1 MSRLPLWFIFLLSL
15 AGYVVLALWFPLRP
29 YYNQL
34 PLADVRRI
42 ADSPAGG
49 IVYALLLTALFV
61 LLILAYRRVR
71 AEAPAGSTSLWRLLG
86 GGLLLALPLIF
97 TFPINATDI
106 YRYIIQGRITVIY
119 EASPFAVAPAELAD
133 DPYAVLAGEWIDVT
147 SPYGPVWE
155 LVAAGLTLL
164 TGGGLWR
171 GLLFFKALTLLAH
184 LSVGIVIWQSTA
196 GLPASGRAARTLLW
210 LWNPA
215 LLLTFVMDA
224 HNDALM
230 LLWLALGYLLWQR
243 DRPLPAFLMMCLA
256 PLTKGIG
263 LLPLPFFFVEMVRQ
277 LPPGRSRLRFIVGSV
292 GGGLVL
298 ALLAFLP
305 FGSPLDLVQR
315 LLLEAADV
323 GGFSPVTLLILLA
336 QALGISVP
344 VATVV
349 TAGSILFVAIA
360 LWLLWRTWRG
370 WPAGQAAGAVFAAYL
385 YTAFA
390 FRIWYTAWPFPWV
403 LLPEKQRRGWLPAG
417 LWLLYTAQLS
427 VVIYGH
433 LRYYAL
439 GGSQLAAHLVAV
451 PLLFFPPLWLARP
464 RRAA

>member
-1 MSRLPLWFIFLLSL
+1 MSRLPLWLIVLLSL

-49 IVYALLLTALFV
+49 LAYALLLTALFALFV
-61 LLILAYRRVR
+61 LAYRRVR
-71 AEAPAGSTSLWRLLG
+71 SDVLSPWLLLLV
-86 GGLLLALPLIF
+86 GLLLALPLIF

-106 YRYIIQGRITVIY
+106 YRYIIRGRITVVH
-119 EASPFAVAPAELAD
+119 EANPFVVAPAELVD
-133 DPYAVLAGEWIDVT
+133 DPYAVLAGEWREAT

-155 LVAAGLTLL
+155 LVAAGLTYL

-171 GLLFFKALTLLAH
+171 GLLFFKALALLVH
-184 LSVGIVIWQSTA
+184 LLVGIVIWRVTA
-196 GLPASGRAARTLLW
+196 GQPSNERAANALLW

-224 HNDALM
+224 HNDVLM
-230 LLWLALGYLLWQR
+230 LFWLVLGYALWRR
-243 DRPLPAFLMMCLA
+243 DRPWPAFLVMCLA
-256 PLTKGIG
+256 PLTKSIG

-277 LPPGRSRLRFIVGSV
+277 LPTGRSRLRFIGGAV
-292 GGGLVL
+292 GGGLLL

-305 FGSPLDLVQR
+305 FGSPLDLAQR
-315 LLLEAADV
+315 LLQEAADN

-336 QALGISVP
+336 QALGISVRT
-344 VATVV
+344 ATVV
-349 TAGSILFVAIA
+349 TAGSILFVLIT

-370 WPAGQAAGAVFAAYL
+370 WPAVRAAAAVFAGYL

-390 FRIWYTAWPFPWV
+390 FRIWYTTWPFPWL
-403 LLPEKQRRGWLPAG
+403 LLPEERSRGWLPAG

-451 PLLFFPPLWLARP
+451 PLIFLPPLWLARP
-464 RRAA
+464 RRAT

>member
-1 MSRLPLWFIFLLSL
+1 
-15 AGYVVLALWFPLRP
+15 
-29 YYNQL
+29 
-34 PLADVRRI
+34 
-42 ADSPAGG
+42 
-49 IVYALLLTALFV
+49 
-61 LLILAYRRVR
+61 
-71 AEAPAGSTSLWRLLG
+71 
-86 GGLLLALPLIF
+86 
-97 TFPINATDI
+97 
-106 YRYIIQGRITVIY
+106 
-119 EASPFAVAPAELAD
+119 
-133 DPYAVLAGEWIDVT
+133 
-147 SPYGPVWE
+147 
-155 LVAAGLTLL
+155 
-164 TGGGLWR
+164 
-171 GLLFFKALTLLAH
+171 FFKALTLLAH

-196 GLPASGRAARTLLW
+196 GLPANGRAARTLLW

-277 LPPGRSRLRFIVGSV
+277 LPAGQPRLRFIVGSV

-349 TAGSILFVAIA
+349 TAGSI
-360 LWLLWRTWRG
+360 
-370 WPAGQAAGAVFAAYL
+370 
-385 YTAFA
+385 
-390 FRIWYTAWPFPWV
+390 
-403 LLPEKQRRGWLPAG
+403 
-417 LWLLYTAQLS
+417 
-427 VVIYGH
+427 
-433 LRYYAL
+433 
-439 GGSQLAAHLVAV
+439 
-451 PLLFFPPLWLARP
+451 
-464 RRAA
+464 